1 VLTQARAPPRT
12 KEKLQ
17 QGLQGLRG
25 KAFSQSVLLACSF
38 MQKKLEFVVVLVQ
51 KGRNCALASKN
62 KDSFLLRFTV
72 WGCMQENSMLF
83 ILDIIIS
90 LTQITGRG
98 GAGVP
103 CCGLKAKGVRGH
115 AT

>member
-51 KGRNCALASKN
+51 KSRNCALASEN
-62 KDSFLLRFTV
+62 KDSYLLRRDTV
-72 WGCMQENSMLF
+72 WGCAVENSMLL
-83 ILDIIIS
+83 ILDIIS